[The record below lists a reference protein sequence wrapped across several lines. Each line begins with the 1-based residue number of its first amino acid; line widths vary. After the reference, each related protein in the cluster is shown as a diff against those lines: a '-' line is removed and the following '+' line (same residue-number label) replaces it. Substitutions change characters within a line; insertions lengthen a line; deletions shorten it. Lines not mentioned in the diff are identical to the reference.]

1 MSESVYAVGDLQG
14 CLESFE
20 ELLDM
25 LGDVSD
31 FVFVGDIVNR
41 GPASLQ
47 TLRRV
52 KALEESGRCRAVL
65 LGNHDLHLLAVAAGA
80 GKLHRTDTIGEIL
93 KASDADELLDWLR
106 RRPLMYETDE
116 AVFVHAGISPAWT
129 LLQARDYADEVCEAL
144 RGKHWEKALQG
155 MYGDETKTD
164 ARGPARLRAILNAFT
179 RMRYVKKDGTL
190 ELKAKMS
197 PKETPDLLPWFDYP
211 RRFDKTV
218 VFGHW
223 STLGLVMRPE
233 TIAID
238 TGCLWGG
245 ALTCVRLPDRRLW
258 QAICPQ
264 WATPC

>member
-80 GKLHRTDTIGEIL
+80 G
-93 KASDADELLDWLR
+93 
-106 RRPLMYETDE
+106 
-116 AVFVHAGISPAWT
+116 
-129 LLQARDYADEVCEAL
+129 
-144 RGKHWEKALQG
+144 
-155 MYGDETKTD
+155 
-164 ARGPARLRAILNAFT
+164 
-179 RMRYVKKDGTL
+179 
-190 ELKAKMS
+190 
-197 PKETPDLLPWFDYP
+197 
-211 RRFDKTV
+211 
-218 VFGHW
+218 
-223 STLGLVMRPE
+223 
-233 TIAID
+233 
-238 TGCLWGG
+238 
-245 ALTCVRLPDRRLW
+245 
-258 QAICPQ
+258 
-264 WATPC
+264 

>member
-129 LLQARDYADEVCEAL
+129 LLQARDYAD
-144 RGKHWEKALQG
+144 
-155 MYGDETKTD
+155 
-164 ARGPARLRAILNAFT
+164 
-179 RMRYVKKDGTL
+179 
-190 ELKAKMS
+190 
-197 PKETPDLLPWFDYP
+197 
-211 RRFDKTV
+211 
-218 VFGHW
+218 
-223 STLGLVMRPE
+223 
-233 TIAID
+233 
-238 TGCLWGG
+238 
-245 ALTCVRLPDRRLW
+245 
-258 QAICPQ
+258 
-264 WATPC
+264 